1 MALFGE
7 PGHRPL
13 DEILPPDDSSSSS
26 EDQRERPRFGPI
38 GEIAN
43 IAYKALRKH
52 KDVALSHL
60 KNYRRPELS
69 ASRPCIRS

>member
-38 GEIAN
+38 EEIAN
-43 IAYKALRKH
+43 VAYKTLRKH
-52 KDVALSHL
+52 KDVL
-60 KNYRRPELS
+60 PE
-69 ASRPCIRS
+69 PPTRSEESDKS

>member
-38 GEIAN
+38 EEIAN
-43 IAYKALRKH
+43 VAYQTLRKH
-52 KDVALSHL
+52 KDVL
-60 KNYRRPELS
+60 PE
-69 ASRPCIRS
+69 PPTRSEESDKG